1 MHDKVSLAAPVVLP
15 CCKSIKCRVIINII
29 NPVCECEKQH
39 VQHAVVVPLNPVSTV
54 QADGCV
60 GIGENDEIDSLTMGR
75 ICSFYYLKH
84 QTMGLFATT
93 LKPEMGLKQVHSPC
107 TAYAFVLCIN

>member
-1 MHDKVSLAAPVVLP
+1 MMLM
-15 CCKSIKCRVIINII
+15 
-29 NPVCECEKQH
+29 
-39 VQHAVVVPLNPVSTV
+39 
-54 QADGCV
+54 QADGCI

-93 LKPEMGLKQVHSPC
+93 LKPEMNLKQVCATQPFPSS
-107 TAYAFVLCIN
+107 AV